1 MALVQTEALSRVEGT
16 NQMLLPAARIA
27 ELAAGVLTAL
37 HTLHQQ
43 VGIAQEVCS

>member
-1 MALVQTEALSRVEGT
+1 MQTEALSRVEGT
-16 NQMLLPAARIA
+16 NQMLLPADRIA

-43 VGIAQEVCS
+43 VGGLRRRCAGTA